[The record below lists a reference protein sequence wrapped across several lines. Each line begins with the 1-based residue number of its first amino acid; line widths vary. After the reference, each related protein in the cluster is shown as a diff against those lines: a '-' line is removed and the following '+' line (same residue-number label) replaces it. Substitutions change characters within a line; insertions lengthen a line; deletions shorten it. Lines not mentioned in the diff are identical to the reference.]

1 MVVTAVTRNFLP
13 KGSYKQLAAVL
24 KRQTRSP
31 GRGPLPPPLIV
42 AKLLPRC
49 RFDLTAL
56 LILQK
61 ENIYIQIIV
70 YTCNSNEINSRPI
83 DRGANGTKVPY
94 NGARHH
100 PKAPPQGTTPRHHP
114 KAPPQ
119 GTTPRYHPK
128 ARRHCCNCH
137 ELLPACRQSAI
148 IRVLTYRRYANIT
161 VWYFLFC
168 SQVPRRCAGLS
179 LSAYLT
185 FVGKLH
191 TVTFPSPRYSKTW
204 IIRYNYV

>member
-1 MVVTAVTRNFLP
+1 MLKPRTCREVFVVNDFYACFHMVVTAVTRNFLP

-119 GTTPRYHPK
+119 GTTPRHDDTVVTVMNCCQLV
-128 ARRHCCNCH
+128 ARVR
-137 ELLPACRQSAI
+137 
-148 IRVLTYRRYANIT
+148 
-161 VWYFLFC
+161 
-168 SQVPRRCAGLS
+168 
-179 LSAYLT
+179 
-185 FVGKLH
+185 
-191 TVTFPSPRYSKTW
+191 
-204 IIRYNYV
+204 